1 MEKRLPLVLIVDD
14 EPDMCWVLT
23 NLLGEDRFDLR
34 VAQTGEA
41 ALNLVESTRFDI
53 ALLDVK
59 LTDMDGLELARKMK
73 AIDSSVN
80 IVMMSGYYYTDDVH
94 IQEALENEFIL
105 AFISKPFVHEEV
117 MEILR
122 KIDCD

>member
-23 NLLGEDRFDLR
+23 NLLGEENFELK
-34 VAQTGEA
+34 VAQTGET

-59 LTDMDGLELARKMK
+59 LTDMDGLDLARRMK
-73 AIDSSVN
+73 AIDGSVN
-80 IVMMSGYYYTDDVH
+80 IVMMSGYYYTDDVD
-94 IQEALENEFIL
+94 IREALDNGSIM

-122 KIDCD
+122 NIHYD

>member
-23 NLLGEDRFDLR
+23 NLLGENNFELK

-41 ALNLVESTRFDI
+41 ALKLVESTRFDI

-59 LTDMDGLELARKMK
+59 LTDMDGLDLARKMK
-73 AIDSSVN
+73 AIDCSVN
-80 IVMMSGYYYTDDVH
+80 IVMMSGYYYTDDVD
-94 IQEALENEFIL
+94 IREALDNGSIM

-122 KIDCD
+122 HIDWH

>member
-23 NLLGEDRFDLR
+23 NLLGEDRFDLK

-59 LTDMDGLELARKMK
+59 LTDMDGLDLARRMK
-73 AIDSSVN
+73 AIDGSVN
-80 IVMMSGYYYTDDVH
+80 IVMMSLDNG
-94 IQEALENEFIL
+94 FIL
-105 AFISKPFVHEEV
+105 AFISKPFIHEEV

-122 KIDCD
+122 KIDYD